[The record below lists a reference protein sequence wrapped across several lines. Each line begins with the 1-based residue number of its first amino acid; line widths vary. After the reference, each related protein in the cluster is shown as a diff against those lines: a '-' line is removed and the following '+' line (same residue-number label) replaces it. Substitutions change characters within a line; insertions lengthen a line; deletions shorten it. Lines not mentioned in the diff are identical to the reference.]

1 MSALPFFGR
10 IASAALLAA
19 FAAGAPAEA
28 QVKSCGPAPVDC
40 VGWVPVGPSTQR
52 LRIYRSHPLD
62 QPNPGI
68 QRALI
73 VVHGGGRNADNIFRS
88 GLAAAFLA
96 GAGDTTL
103 VVSPRFASKQGG
115 SECNDTL
122 DASEIGWGCAGW
134 RWGGPAPANDS
145 VTSFDAM
152 DATLKLLARKDLFPN
167 LRAIVVAGFSA
178 GGQYVVRYAMA
189 NKVHDVL
196 GVPVSYVV
204 GSPSSYAY
212 PDASR
217 PDASDGSFQP
227 FIDALNC
234 TTYHRWP
241 YGMQAR
247 AGYAASVPD
256 DQLKTQ
262 LVTRPITY
270 LLGGLDTTPEFGFD
284 STCPAMAQGPS
295 RLARAQSFQKLMT
308 TKYGAKHAL
317 VVARACGHS
326 DRCVFTSEAALP
338 VLLPKPQVM
347 ATDEDQ
353 RTKGKDQGQTRIP
366 IDR

>member
-1 MSALPFFGR
+1 MRLTLSGILAVL
-10 IASAALLAA
+10 LLAGA
-19 FAAGAPAEA
+19 VAAIPADA
-28 QVKSCGPAPVDC
+28 QTPVCATAPVEC
-40 VGWVPVGPSTQR
+40 SGWVVVGTATQR
-52 LRIYRSHPLD
+52 LRVYRSHPLD
-62 QPNPGI
+62 QANPAI

-73 VVHGGGRNADNIFRS
+73 VVHGGGRNADSIFRS

-96 GAGDTTL
+96 GGAGTTL
-103 VVSPRFASKQGG
+103 VVSPRFASNQG
-115 SECNDTL
+115 SECRDSIA
-122 DASEIGWGCAGW
+122 DGEIGWGCAGW

-145 VTSFDAM
+145 VTTFDAM
-152 DATLKLLARKDLFPN
+152 DATLRQVARKELFPN

-189 NKVHDVL
+189 NKVHDAL

-217 PDASDGSFQP
+217 PDAGDGTFQP
-227 FIDALNC
+227 FIDAQNC

-241 YGMQAR
+241 YGLQNR
-247 AGYAASVPD
+247 AGYAAALTD
-256 DQLKTQ
+256 DQLRAQ
-262 LVTRPITY
+262 LVGRPITY

-284 STCPAMAQGPS
+284 ATCPAMAQGPS

-308 TKYGAKHAL
+308 GKYGAKHAL

-326 DRCVFTSEAALP
+326 DRCVFTADVALP
-338 VLLPKPQVM
+338 LLVP
-347 ATDEDQ
+347 
-353 RTKGKDQGQTRIP
+353 RF
-366 IDR
+366 

>member
-1 MSALPFFGR
+1 MNFIDARWCHRL
-10 IASAALLAA
+10 
-19 FAAGAPAEA
+19 AGAAVLVALALGVQADA
-28 QVKSCGPAPVDC
+28 QVKPCGPAPADC
-40 VGWVPVGPSTQR
+40 VGWVAVGPTAQR
-52 LRIYRSHPLD
+52 LRVYRSHPLD
-62 QPNPGI
+62 QANPGI
-68 QRALI
+68 DRALI
-73 VVHGGGRNADNIFRS
+73 VVHGGGRNADGIFRS

-103 VVSPRFASKQGG
+103 VVSPRFASNQGG
-115 SECNDTL
+115 SECRDAL
-122 DASEIGWGCAGW
+122 DGNEIGWGCAGW
-134 RWGGPAPANDS
+134 RWGGPAPANDA

-152 DATLKLLARKDLFPN
+152 DAVLRLVARKDLFPN

-189 NKVHDVL
+189 NKVHDAL

-217 PDASDGSFQP
+217 PDAGDGTFQP
-227 FIDALNC
+227 FIDAQNC

-241 YGMQAR
+241 YGMQSR
-247 AGYAASVPD
+247 AGYAASLTD
-256 DQLKTQ
+256 EQLKTQ
-262 LVTRPITY
+262 LVARPITY

-284 STCPAMAQGPS
+284 ATCPAMAQGPS

-308 TKYGAKHAL
+308 SKYGAKHAL

-326 DRCVFTSEAALP
+326 DRCVFTADVALP
-338 VLLPKPQVM
+338 LLIPKP
-347 ATDEDQ
+347 
-353 RTKGKDQGQTRIP
+353 
-366 IDR
+366 

>member
-1 MSALPFFGR
+1 MAG
-10 IASAALLAA
+10 ASVLAALALGVP
-19 FAAGAPAEA
+19 AGA
-28 QVKSCGPAPVDC
+28 QVKPCGPAPADC
-40 VGWVPVGPSTQR
+40 VGWVPVGPSAGR
-52 LRIYRSHPLD
+52 LRVYRSHPLD

-68 QRALI
+68 QRALV
-73 VVHGGGRNADNIFRS
+73 VVHGGGRNADSIFRS

-96 GAGDTTL
+96 GAAESTL
-103 VVSPRFASKQGG
+103 VVSPRFASNQGG
-115 SECNDTL
+115 SECNDTI
-122 DASEIGWGCAGW
+122 DGSEIAWGCAGW
-134 RWGGPAPANDS
+134 RWGGPAPANDA

-152 DATLKLLARKDLFPN
+152 DVTLKQVARKDLFPN

-189 NKVHDVL
+189 NKVHDAL

-217 PDASDGSFQP
+217 PDAGDGSFQP

-247 AGYAASVPD
+247 AGYAATVPD
-256 DQLKTQ
+256 EQLKKQ
-262 LVTRPITY
+262 LVSRPITY

-284 STCPAMAQGPS
+284 ATCPAMAQGPS
-295 RLARAQSFQKLMT
+295 RLARAQSFQKLMS
-308 TKYGAKHAL
+308 TKYGARHAL

-326 DRCVFTSEAALP
+326 DRCVFTSEVALP
-338 VLLPKPQVM
+338 LLIPKP
-347 ATDEDQ
+347 
-353 RTKGKDQGQTRIP
+353 
-366 IDR
+366 